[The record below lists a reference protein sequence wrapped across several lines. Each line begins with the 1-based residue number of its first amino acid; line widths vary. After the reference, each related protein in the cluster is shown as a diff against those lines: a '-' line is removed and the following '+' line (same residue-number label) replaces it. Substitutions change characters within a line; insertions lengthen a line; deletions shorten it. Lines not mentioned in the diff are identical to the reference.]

1 MFRWLIPTVV
11 TVLVGL
17 IVLLS
22 YLVPLPALAS
32 LGELLVRGAAIL
44 AAFAMFLG
52 WLNLVR
58 IHSGRFLKKGTKH
71 RLASL
76 ILVIAAVG
84 SLLLVLWDMQDGTA
98 GSISAFL
105 VDGILV
111 PGQSSLLALT
121 AVTLVLGGMRLLGT
135 RRNANSGLFLL
146 VALLTLLTAVPFV
159 FPEILQT
166 VMRLVNTVATAGM
179 RGLLLGVVLGVVMT
193 GLRIVFGIDR
203 PQSG

>member
-1 MFRWLIPTVV
+1 
-11 TVLVGL
+11 
-17 IVLLS
+17 
-22 YLVPLPALAS
+22 
-32 LGELLVRGAAIL
+32 
-44 AAFAMFLG
+44 MFLG

-58 IHSGRFLKKGTKH
+58 IHSGRFLKKGTKY